1 MCPHE
6 TLPELT
12 MVWHIEMQQLVYND
26 VVRQLAIKREEVC
39 AKVQLSSSGARS
51 PLVAHGPNRKR
62 ARMHTELVGPLA
74 HARLELIFVAPAFHV
89 IPLRFFGARRRCCPR
104 ARRPYPNRPL

>member
-12 MVWHIEMQQLVYND
+12 MVRHIEMQQLVYDD
-26 VVRQLAIKREEVC
+26 VIRQLAIKREQVIAEI
-39 AKVQLSSSGARS
+39 QISSSGARS

-62 ARMHTELVGPLA
+62 THMHPELVGPLA
-74 HARLELIFVAPAFHV
+74 NAGLELVLIAPACHDHASPV
-89 IPLRFFGARRRCCPR
+89 LWSTEKMLSTSAET
-104 ARRPYPNRPL
+104 LS